1 MTALTDTE
9 ILAALPVESRKK
21 IDSAFE
27 ALSQSLP
34 SDKEKII
41 LYRVAHTLK
50 LNPTDTHFSVMA
62 ALHYYLQLYQVIPDK
77 IAKAGDEQL
86 KGHINNLK
94 KAAENEMAKARDAVI
109 CELSKKVGEI
119 AQQLAGDAATAERN
133 RSFYFAGAAIFSCA
147 LIFGGTG
154 YAVRMAADALSINTL
169 KNAVTEANTQ
179 ADAAVAAAEKK
190 QVTKLSKSE
199 KMAAGLAQKRVA
211 RPKHFL
217 IAGGGWLLR
226 NAIRPH
232 GKSAICKMENIACQ
246 SGTKYSAA
254 MIKSM
259 DGKYPKPDKV
269 SSLPWNQCPVR
280 SEIRRQSRNQKICI
294 PTKKET
300 TS

>member
-190 QVTKLSKSE
+190 TSDEIEQVRKD
-199 KMAAGLAQKRVA
+199 
-211 RPKHFL
+211 
-217 IAGGGWLLR
+217 GGWV
-226 NAIRPH
+226 
-232 GKSAICKMENIACQ
+232 
-246 SGTKYSAA
+246 GTKEGRTAKTFFDSGWGMVAA
-254 MIKSM
+254 ECNSPAWEIRDLQ
-259 DGKYPKPDKV
+259 DGKYCVPKRHQIFGGDDKEYG
-269 SSLPWNQCPVR
+269 W
-280 SEIRRQSRNQKICI
+280 KI
-294 PTKKET
+294 P
-300 TS
+300 